1 MPEPTTPDEL
11 LRLLTVSQ
19 LLTTER
25 LELARSLPG
34 ESPLELARAL
44 VNRGWLTRYQA
55 ERLLQGHSRGFRIG
69 PYTIL
74 ELLGTGGMAVLYLV
88 QHRETGERFAL
99 KTVSEKHRS
108 DPGMLTRLRLE
119 ARAGQLIRHPH
130 VVAVHS
136 LESHEQVFGET
147 PCLVM
152 EFVEGINLDEWLQL
166 SGLPAWGLTCDLIRQ
181 AALGLAAAHRA
192 GVIHRDIK
200 PGNLM
205 VTRAGQLKVL
215 DFGLALLKDQTEG
228 DEFSLAMIFGHEC
241 LGTADYISPE
251 QIADGQSVGP
261 AADIYSLGATFF
273 ALLCGRTLF
282 PLAGTREKLEAHRSQ
297 VPPEARELLP
307 ALPAEVSALIAGM
320 VAKQPSGRPSS
331 MEEVAAALEPHAHPA
346 AVEFDFSRVLAFR
359 ARDARRRLAQ
369 AAGASR
375 PRLADGASS
384 RDLSHWTTTSTRSLT
399 AAGGV
404 SSNLTP
410 ERRFPPPITLDPDP
424 GFGASVPVGPAPATT
439 GLVLEP
445 LAGGPPIRLQGDRV
459 TVGRNPECQVL
470 LVNVAVSGRHCEFR
484 RQGDRWTLADLGS
497 RNGTELNRVPLTNP
511 GQEHPLHPGDLITI
525 GKTLRYRVP
534 GSKNRR
540 EGAARA
546 SRRVAKAAW
555 LGIVLGLLAL
565 AVAAWLLRGSTGFVP
580 ASTPSPGN
588 SDSVP
593 R

>member
-1 MPEPTTPDEL
+1 MIPQPATPDEL

-19 LLTTER
+19 LLTSER

-55 ERLLQGHSRGFRIG
+55 ERLLQGSSRGFQIG

-88 QHRETGERFAL
+88 QHRESGERFAL
-99 KTVSEKHRS
+99 KTVSEKHRA

-130 VVAVHS
+130 VVAVHR

-166 SGLPAWGLTCDLIRQ
+166 SGLPFWGLTCDLIRQ

-251 QIADGQSVGP
+251 QIADGQSVGA

-273 ALLCGRTLF
+273 ALLSGRTLF
-282 PLAGTREKLEAHRSQ
+282 PLPSTPEKLQAHRSQ
-297 VPPEARELLP
+297 VPPEARDLLP
-307 ALPAEVSALIAGM
+307 GLPADVSALIARM
-320 VAKQPSGRPSS
+320 VAKQPAGRPSS
-331 MEEVAAALEPHAHPA
+331 MEEVAAALEPHARPA

-359 ARDARRRLAQ
+359 AREARRRQAQ
-369 AAGASR
+369 VAGASR
-375 PRLADGASS
+375 PRLAEGASS

-399 AAGGV
+399 SAGGA
-404 SSNLTP
+404 SANLTS
-410 ERRFPPPITLDPDP
+410 ERRSTAPGTLDPDP
-424 GFGASVPVGPAPATT
+424 GFGAILPVAPGPAAS
-439 GLVLEP
+439 GLLLEA
-445 LAGGPPIRLQGDRV
+445 LTGGPPIRLQGDRV

-470 LVNVAVSGRHCEFR
+470 LVNVVVSGRHCEFR
-484 RQGDRWTLADLGS
+484 RRGDHWTVADLGS
-497 RNGTELNRVPLTNP
+497 RNGTELNRTPLSLP
-511 GQEHPLHPGDLITI
+511 GEEFPLHPGDLITI

-534 GSKNRR
+534 GGTMRSD
-540 EGAARA
+540 GATGA
-546 SRRVAKAAW
+546 SHGGGKAVWA
-555 LGIVLGLLAL
+555 GVVLVLLAL
-565 AVAAWLLRGSTGFVP
+565 VVAVWFLLGR
-580 ASTPSPGN
+580 
-588 SDSVP
+588 
-593 R
+593 